1 MASPRATQRKEP
13 AEAWRIMRWR
23 SRHWA
28 HREPLTEGEG
38 EVALT
43 MLHIPAGSFEMGA
56 PETEAES
63 SDRERPVHRVTLGEF
78 LLAQTPITQAQWR
91 AVAAWQRLEHEEEKV
106 WPESLDLDPVAKLK
120 HPERFQGEQRP
131 VVNVSWHD
139 AMAFCQRLRLRTGKN
154 YTLPSEAQWEY
165 ACRAG
170 TTSPFHCGATISTEL
185 ANYDGR
191 EVYGDG
197 AKGEYRQQTT
207 DVDSFPSNSWGLHD
221 MHGNVWELCAD
232 QWHHNY
238 EGATVDGR
246 AWIDDEA
253 NENKNN
259 MNIRLLRGGSWNN
272 HPTVCRS
279 ACRFIHLPVD
289 RNDRFGFRVCCL
301 PQD

>member
-1 MASPRATQRKEP
+1 MASPRATQRQQP

-28 HREPLTEGEG
+28 HREHLAEG
-38 EVALT
+38 VALT
-43 MLHIPAGSFEMGA
+43 MLRIPAGSFEMGA

-78 LLAQTPITQAQWR
+78 LLGQTPITQVQWR
-91 AVAAWQRLEHEEEKV
+91 AVAQWQRLEHEDGDL
-106 WPESLDLDPVAKLK
+106 WPEVLDADPVAKLNEA
-120 HPERFQGEQRP
+120 ERFLGERRP

-170 TTSPFHCGATISTEL
+170 TTTPFHWGATINTNL
-185 ANYDGR
+185 ANYDGS

-197 AKGEYRQQTT
+197 EKGKHRQQT
-207 DVDSFPSNSWGLHD
+207 VDIASFPANPWGLHD
-221 MHGNVWELCAD
+221 MHGNVWEWCAD
-232 QWHHNY
+232 QWHNNY
-238 EGATVDGR
+238 EGAPEDGR
-246 AWIDDEA
+246 AWIDNEA

-259 MNIRLLRGGSWNN
+259 MNIRLLRGGSWGGI
-272 HPTVCRS
+272 PWSCRS
-279 ACRFIHLPVD
+279 ACRVDGRPGLRYDFI
-289 RNDRFGFRVCCL
+289 GFRVCCL